1 MRADREVPPYE
12 TMGAAPFEGEW
23 RSAASTAIACWAGFR
38 AYCRRKP
45 DRDGFVER
53 PNSEGPALE
62 EARQRMFAVRRAT
75 KSLELG

>member
-1 MRADREVPPYE
+1 MLRRKSPKRVALSGIDRLLLVGP
-12 TMGAAPFEGEW
+12 
-23 RSAASTAIACWAGFR
+23 ASEPIG
-38 AYCRRKP
+38 RRKP

-53 PNSEGPALE
+53 PHSEGPALE